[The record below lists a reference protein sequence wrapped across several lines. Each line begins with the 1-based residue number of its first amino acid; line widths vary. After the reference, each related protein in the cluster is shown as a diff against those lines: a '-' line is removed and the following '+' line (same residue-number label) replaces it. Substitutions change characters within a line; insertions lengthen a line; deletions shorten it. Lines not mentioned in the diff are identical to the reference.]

1 MKIKQ
6 DIQSKKSSHNPDQ
19 QITEYGNVCNA
30 VFISEQ
36 KNGFIIFQIEE
47 ELLLL
52 DIVYALLIS
61 HEAV

>member
-1 MKIKQ
+1 MSTKLM
-6 DIQSKKSSHNPDQ
+6 
-19 QITEYGNVCNA
+19 TVCNA

-36 KNGFIIFQIEE
+36 KNGFIIFQIKE